1 MVPKP
6 KVVFDTNILIS
17 AIIFG
22 GNPKTC
28 LELARS
34 GELEL
39 YTSKP
44 LLLEFA
50 QKLKVKFKW
59 DDQDIND
66 VIEAIAKFAQ
76 ITKPKLKITLIK
88 KDPPDNRVLECA
100 LEAKVDYIV
109 SGDKKH
115 ILSLKKLKTIPTITA
130 TEFLKIYYQ
139 SKK

>member
-1 MVPKP
+1 MASKP

-28 LELARS
+28 LELART

-66 VIEAIAKFAQ
+66 VIEGIAKFAQ
-76 ITKPKLKITLIK
+76 ITEPKLKITLIK

-100 LEAKVDYIV
+100 LEAKADFIV

-115 ILSLKKLKTIPTITA
+115 LLSLKKFKNSPILSA
-130 TEFLKIYYQ
+130 TEFLNIYY
-139 SKK
+139 KK

>member
-1 MVPKP
+1 MASKP

-34 GELEL
+34 GKLEL

-66 VIEAIAKFAQ
+66 VIEGIAKFAQ
-76 ITKPKLKITLIK
+76 ITEPKLKITLIK

-115 ILSLKKLKTIPTITA
+115 ILSLKKFKNTLILSSTQ
-130 TEFLKIYYQ
+130 FLKNYYET
-139 SKK
+139 K